1 MSEARKGS
9 RALALAGWLAAAALA
24 GGYIALL
31 QLHGGVQLHVYG
43 YLGGVP
49 LISLA
54 FATLGGLVAARLP
67 RNAVGWLM
75 IAIGIL
81 LLTSAD
87 AQLYAISGL
96 LAHRTF
102 PPAPRIAGWLGS
114 WLWAPGVALTT
125 TLLPLLFPDG
135 QLPSRR
141 WRPFLY
147 VLILAL
153 ASQAAVSA
161 TLSWP
166 APSATLQSDG
176 QFTGGY
182 QNNALFGAAYVMF
195 VPLALISV
203 ASLFMRRRVART
215 DERQQLKFVLYGAL
229 LLFVGLTISAFGNAV
244 SQATGPIYDASS
256 VILVTSIATIPI
268 AAGLAI
274 LRYRLYDIDLVISRT
289 VAYGALA
296 IAVTGSYL
304 VIVFGAGSVIGGRLG
319 SVPLSIL
326 ATALVAVAFQPLRS
340 RLERVAN
347 RLVFGPQADPYELLS
362 GFTRSVADAF
372 ADEDVLVRMAR
383 LLAQGT
389 RADAAGVWV
398 LSGRRLLPV
407 AAWPTPAAPPPS
419 ITLIDDSEPHL
430 PEGRISFPV
439 RHGGVL
445 LGVLGV
451 SKRQGEELSALERK
465 LATDIA
471 GHAGLVLR
479 NTALT
484 AELNLRLQE
493 LQASRQRLVV
503 AQDTERRRI
512 ERDLHDGAQ
521 QHLVALK
528 MRLGLLRNLLGNDDA
543 RALSLAEDACVGAD
557 EALQSLRDL
566 ARGVYPS
573 LLAEQGLV
581 AALTAHARKATLPV
595 HVMGD
600 GMGRL
605 DEGSEAAIYFCCLEA
620 LQNVQKYAAATS
632 STITLRQSDGR
643 ATFEVRDD
651 GRGFDAASAPRGSG
665 LQNIADRLEAIG
677 GRLDVDSAPGKGTVV
692 SGWLPAPAAVAAG

>member
-1 MSEARKGS
+1 
-9 RALALAGWLAAAALA
+9 
-24 GGYIALL
+24 
-31 QLHGGVQLHVYG
+31 
-43 YLGGVP
+43 
-49 LISLA
+49 
-54 FATLGGLVAARLP
+54 
-67 RNAVGWLM
+67 
-75 IAIGIL
+75 
-81 LLTSAD
+81 
-87 AQLYAISGL
+87 
-96 LAHRTF
+96 
-102 PPAPRIAGWLGS
+102 
-114 WLWAPGVALTT
+114 
-125 TLLPLLFPDG
+125 
-135 QLPSRR
+135 
-141 WRPFLY
+141 
-147 VLILAL
+147 
-153 ASQAAVSA
+153 
-161 TLSWP
+161 
-166 APSATLQSDG
+166 
-176 QFTGGY
+176 
-182 QNNALFGAAYVMF
+182 
-195 VPLALISV
+195 
-203 ASLFMRRRVART
+203 
-215 DERQQLKFVLYGAL
+215 
-229 LLFVGLTISAFGNAV
+229 
-244 SQATGPIYDASS
+244 
-256 VILVTSIATIPI
+256 
-268 AAGLAI
+268 
-274 LRYRLYDIDLVISRT
+274 
-289 VAYGALA
+289 
-296 IAVTGSYL
+296 
-304 VIVFGAGSVIGGRLG
+304 
-319 SVPLSIL
+319 
-326 ATALVAVAFQPLRS
+326 
-340 RLERVAN
+340 
-347 RLVFGPQADPYELLS
+347 
-362 GFTRSVADAF
+362 
-372 ADEDVLVRMAR
+372 MAR